1 MTLAARLPSQIDSLI
16 TEMKARA
23 WHRRRL
29 LAGLAVLVAGAIGA
43 WLALR
48 STGGLTGL
56 CASTP
61 SGLRE
66 RSFPKSRSSEAT
78 IVLTNFRFGS
88 VDDFYGI
95 GASAGR
101 HWPRGGI
108 TIVVINEG
116 PQATP
121 PVARALRVDRAD
133 FRGMEGSTWPAAH
146 VAIRSQGR
154 FLDAYAEVR
163 GVTPA
168 AIATVNRA
176 LADVRACTV

>member
-1 MTLAARLPSQIDSLI
+1 MVVGVLVLA
-16 TEMKARA
+16 
-23 WHRRRL
+23 
-29 LAGLAVLVAGAIGA
+29 VAGAISG
-43 WLALR
+43 WLAVR
-48 STGGLTGL
+48 SSGGAIGL

-61 SGLRE
+61 TGLKE
-66 RSFPKSRSSEAT
+66 RSFPKGRLTEAT
-78 IVLTNFRFGS
+78 IVLSNFRFGR

-116 PQATP
+116 PDATP
-121 PVARALRVDRAD
+121 PTRQALRVHRAD
-133 FRGMEGSTWPAAH
+133 FQGMEGSTWPAAH

-176 LADVRACTV
+176 LADVRVCHA